1 LTTRRAVL
9 TAAAGVAAGVG
20 IPLASG
26 STADAATPTGKLI
39 PQTLARHVSSSG
51 STIRVSEAKFPLSH
65 LVVGWN
71 GLTRPGV
78 RVRFNSGWSPWQV
91 PHGCGA
97 GKDGANPAQLQRV
110 LLTVPGAI
118 GYEVAHAGSSAGV
131 SIVELNTVSGPTR
144 GTAPAPV
151 NTLHLGGRSAPVRY
165 LSRAAWGADE
175 SLRFGADGT
184 ETWPPAYFPVQ
195 TLTVHHTAGV
205 NDDPDPAATVRAIYY
220 LHTITNGWGDVGY
233 QLLIDQAGSVYEGR
247 WSGTDGI
254 PVFGSALGPDGRPQM
269 VNGAHAIGFNAGNIG
284 VSLLGNFTS
293 QLPTAAARRTLTAVL
308 AILATVTHL
317 NPVGITN
324 YVNPI
329 SAATK
334 TVNTISG
341 HRDWNPTECPGN
353 LFYPELPSLRTDV
366 AALLRH

>member
-1 LTTRRAVL
+1 
-9 TAAAGVAAGVG
+9 
-20 IPLASG
+20 
-26 STADAATPTGKLI
+26 
-39 PQTLARHVSSSG
+39 
-51 STIRVSEAKFPLSH
+51 
-65 LVVGWN
+65 
-71 GLTRPGV
+71 
-78 RVRFNSGWSPWQV
+78 
-91 PHGCGA
+91 
-97 GKDGANPAQLQRV
+97 
-110 LLTVPGAI
+110 
-118 GYEVAHAGSSAGV
+118 
-131 SIVELNTVSGPTR
+131 
-144 GTAPAPV
+144 
-151 NTLHLGGRSAPVRY
+151 

-220 LHTITNGWGDVGY
+220 FHTITNGWGDVGY

-247 WSGTDGI
+247 WSGTDGV

-269 VNGAHAIGFNAGNIG
+269 VNGAHAVGFNAGNIG
-284 VSLLGNFTS
+284 VSLLGDFTS
-293 QLPTAAARRTLTAVL
+293 QLPTPAARKTLTTVL
-308 AILATVTHL
+308 AILATVSNL

-366 AALLRH
+366 AALLGH